1 MNSFAIAFLAIFVGF
16 QQQEQQE
23 EVLEPVK
30 TMVASEVEPLR
41 RRFLAGIEELRTDRV
56 ARKGLFDSL
65 QQTRKETLEA
75 KAKLEEAKASLVDA
89 KTALARERRKAIQA
103 MSLAIIAVCISG
115 VAIFRSF
122 F

>member
-65 QQTRKETLEA
+65 QQARKETL
-75 KAKLEEAKASLVDA
+75 EAKASLVDA